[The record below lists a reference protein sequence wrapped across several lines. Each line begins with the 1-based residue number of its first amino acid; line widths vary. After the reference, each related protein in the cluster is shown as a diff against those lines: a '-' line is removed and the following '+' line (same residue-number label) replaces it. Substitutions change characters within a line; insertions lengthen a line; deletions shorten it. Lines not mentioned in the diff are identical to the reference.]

1 MAEKVPQREFSLFRL
16 NFDDCPNAI
25 SLSPKVSEI
34 LNETSCTQWGYIE
47 DWILKIIRLFQE
59 FLPFH
64 KETIDAQRIAAI
76 EQNTSYMTR

>member
-47 DWILKIIRLFQE
+47 DWILLGIWKLLGCSKSFFRFIRIQ
-59 FLPFH
+59 
-64 KETIDAQRIAAI
+64 
-76 EQNTSYMTR
+76 